1 MIQPWVF
8 IVALIAGGF
17 GALSRYGMSALVNN
31 HIHTSMKLGTFIVNI
46 SACFLEGLLGGLVIH
61 FVALWTGMKIID
73 YIIGTGFLGGYSTFS
88 TASVEGWTNFKSGAG
103 QGFLYAGGMLI
114 LSIALC
120 FAGYFIGLA

>member
-1 MIQPWVF
+1 
-8 IVALIAGGF
+8 
-17 GALSRYGMSALVNN
+17 
-31 HIHTSMKLGTFIVNI
+31 
-46 SACFLEGLLGGLVIH
+46 
-61 FVALWTGMKIID
+61 MKIID